1 MRFINI
7 FAALSGF
14 CALAMLTIA
23 AHALRLDPADTDR
36 IHLAAFVQLA
46 AAGAGLAI
54 TGRKGKLNLAAGA
67 MILTGAAIFALA
79 LYVLA
84 IAHADAI
91 VMLAPIGGVTLLL
104 GWLLLAFTKPSA
116 E

>member
-14 CALAMLTIA
+14 TALAMLTIA
-23 AHALRLDPADTDR
+23 AHALRLETADMDR
-36 IHLAAFVQLA
+36 VHLAAFMQLA

-54 TGRKGKLNLAAGA
+54 TGRKGRLNLAAGA
-67 MILTGAAIFALA
+67 MILTGAAIFAVA

-84 IAHADAI
+84 IAHANAI
-91 VMLAPIGGVTLLL
+91 LMLAPVGGITLLL
-104 GWLLLAFTKPSA
+104 GWLLLAFTKPGA
-116 E
+116 D

>member
-7 FAALSGF
+7 LAALSGF
-14 CALAMLTIA
+14 TALAMLTIA
-23 AHALRLDPADTDR
+23 AHALRLETADMDR

-54 TGRKGKLNLAAGA
+54 TGRKGALNLAAGA
-67 MILTGAAIFALA
+67 MILTGAAIFAVA

-84 IAHADAI
+84 VAHANAI
-91 VMLAPIGGVTLLL
+91 LMLAPVGGITLLL
-104 GWLLLAFTKPSA
+104 GWLLLAFTKPA
-116 E
+116 VE